1 MYQIPTQTTR
11 SVNWR
16 LLCNLGFLAFVFA
29 PCMAMAAGG
38 GGGGAWSAGGAT
50 CTLLSSIQT
59 ALNAISIMVVTI
71 AIIFSGY
78 QIAFAHK
85 RIAEVA
91 PIFIGAILIGAAGQ
105 LANMLLS
112 SSAGT
117 SVCT

>member
-1 MYQIPTQTTR
+1 MHQIPTQTTR

-16 LLCNLGFLAFVFA
+16 TLCNLAFLAFVFA

-38 GGGGAWSAGGAT
+38 GGTFSPGGAT
-50 CTLLSSIQT
+50 CTLLTTVQT
-59 ALNAISIMVVTI
+59 ALNGISILVVTI

-105 LANMLLS
+105 LATMLLS
-112 SSAGT
+112 SSAG
-117 SVCT
+117 SGLCS